1 MPSLGKIKL
10 IQGRRSIDYMVT
22 AFQKPFD
29 HVNNLLII
37 IKLYTCTIRTNQSMQ
52 RNPCHSVESI
62 IDLNTATGTFTMHD
76 LMWKCATSLY
86 SMAKTD
92 ADFQQLYGHK
102 LLNQR
107 LKDYML
113 GFLKAETCRVIA
125 SGSLYELN
133 RSQSHRFLLTYL
145 LDIATS
151 RTEHNILLEGRHVV
165 RKMMAAELR
174 VSRHYALLKQLL
186 EEDETDPDTSS
197 HEGMLA
203 LCYMEL
209 SVAEMEMDEYAA
221 ARDHLGKVFLQLHV
235 DYTLKEP
242 PQEDDAIVAEAF
254 LYYAVSLDNLSGDH
268 QHMQRPYVLACLE
281 RSREMFKRLADCAEA
296 AGGAEA
302 QGQQV
307 SLRSQEASVLM
318 QMSLH
323 WFRYWKEISGNID
336 VINSSARGSPA
347 AATDTSTLSKSAFE
361 NALGLQNTCIKL
373 RESLRQFETLNMSL
387 ALLHHSNLLAAAG
400 NVAHALEAAR
410 KADGIMRAVLGHD
423 HRQTLQSTMH
433 LANLYASELHDHK

>member
-1 MPSLGKIKL
+1 M
-10 IQGRRSIDYMVT
+10 
-22 AFQKPFD
+22 
-29 HVNNLLII
+29 
-37 IKLYTCTIRTNQSMQ
+37 
-52 RNPCHSVESI
+52 
-62 IDLNTATGTFTMHD
+62 NTATGTFTMHD

-151 RTEHNILLEGRHVV
+151 RTEHNILIEGRHVV

-186 EEDETDPDTSS
+186 EEDETDRDTAS

-203 LCYMEL
+203 LCYMEM

-221 ARDHLGKVFLQLHV
+221 ARDHLEKVFVQLHV

-242 PQEDDAIVAEAF
+242 PQEDDAVVAEAF
-254 LYYAVSLDNLSGDH
+254 FYYAVSLDNLSGDH
-268 QHMQRPYVLACLE
+268 QHTQRAYELACLE
-281 RSREMFKRLADCAEA
+281 CSREMFMRLADRAEA

-336 VINSSARGSPA
+336 VIGSSATVSPA
-347 AATDTSTLSKSAFE
+347 AATDTSALVKLAFE

-400 NVAHALEAAR
+400 DVMHALEAAR

-433 LANLYASELHDHK
+433 VANLYASELHDHK